1 MVYGQNIWV
10 PSKFIYWVPNPQD
23 SSIWNGAL
31 EDIQVRLDD
40 EVGNI
45 MMGLM
50 ALKEKKPVC
59 LSLPLLCLFILG

>member
-23 SSIWNGAL
+23 SGIWNGAL
-31 EDIQVRLDD
+31 EDIQVQLDD

-50 ALKEKKPVC
+50 ALKEKKTC
-59 LSLPLLCLFILG
+59 LSLPLLCLFISE

>member
-23 SSIWNGAL
+23 SGIWNGAL
-31 EDIQVRLDD
+31 EDIQVQLDD

-50 ALKEKKPVC
+50 ALKEKKKTC
-59 LSLPLLCLFILG
+59 LSLPLLCLFISE